1 MPLQILLADD
11 NLNVCHALRLLLEQN
26 GFALVGEA
34 GDAESLLAQ
43 VYVAPPDVILL
54 DWELPGLRAQR
65 LIPTLREYFSNTK
78 VVALSVQS
86 DAEHTALAIGVD
98 AFVSKGNPSDELL
111 AVLHSIALETD
122 YAQGSGKTKNSPS
135 IPITPG

>member
-11 NLNVCHALRLLLEQN
+11 NLNVCHALRLLLEQH

-43 VYVAPPDVILL
+43 VCAAPPDVILL

-65 LIPTLREYFSNTK
+65 LIPTLRVYFSNTK
-78 VVALSVQS
+78 VVALSVRS
-86 DAEHTALAIGVD
+86 DAEQTALAIGVD

-122 YAQGSGKTKNSPS
+122 
-135 IPITPG
+135 